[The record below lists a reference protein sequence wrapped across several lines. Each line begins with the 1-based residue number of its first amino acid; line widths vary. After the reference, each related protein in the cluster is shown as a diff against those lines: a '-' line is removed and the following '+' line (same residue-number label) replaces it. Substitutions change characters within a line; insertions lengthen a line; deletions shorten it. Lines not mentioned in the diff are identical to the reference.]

1 MDEWRQPAALRQVQ
15 RMLSSYAHWTGS
27 ELCLD
32 LGLGRLA
39 GEAEAV
45 AGVIHQLPWVVVA
58 HGMGPDPLFVY
69 ANRCALALW
78 EIDWAAFTA
87 LPSRRSADDAHVAE
101 RSRWLATAAA
111 QGYVTGCH
119 GERVSAGG
127 RRFWIEQ
134 VTIWNVLDEAG
145 AALGQAAAYR
155 SWRHL
160 G

>member
-1 MDEWRQPAALRQVQ
+1 MDAWRQAGALRQVQ
-15 RMLSSYAHWTGS
+15 RMLSSYARWTQS
-27 ELCLD
+27 ELCVD

-39 GEAEAV
+39 GDAQAV
-45 AGVIHQLPWVVVA
+45 AGIIYQLPWVVVA
-58 HGMGPDPLFVY
+58 HGQGADPLFVY
-69 ANRCALALW
+69 ANRCAQALW
-78 EIDWAAFTA
+78 ELDWAAFTA
-87 LPSRRSADDAHVAE
+87 LPSRRSADPGHVAE

-119 GERVSAGG
+119 GERVAASG
-127 RRFWIEQ
+127 RRFLIEQ
-134 VTIWNVLDEAG
+134 VTIWNVLDQAG